1 MIINKEFTVRN
12 GQLRESHPL
21 KKVVKIENGKIVEG
35 EFMLELISMGVYY
48 D

>member
-48 D
+48 E

>member
-21 KKVVKIENGKIVEG
+21 RKVVKIENGKKVKG
-35 EFMLELISMGVYY
+35 EFMLELISMGAYY
-48 D
+48 E